1 MTEIRQEIA
10 QLREAI
16 AAQAGMLEQ
25 IQRTRLDG
33 VEYVPLI
40 LRRLTEIE
48 RRLDPGNRDM
58 HRPPRIS
65 RYRPLGPG

>member
-16 AAQAGMLEQ
+16 AAQAGMLKQ
-25 IQRTRLDG
+25 IPRTRLDG

-65 RYRPLGPG
+65 RHRPLGPG